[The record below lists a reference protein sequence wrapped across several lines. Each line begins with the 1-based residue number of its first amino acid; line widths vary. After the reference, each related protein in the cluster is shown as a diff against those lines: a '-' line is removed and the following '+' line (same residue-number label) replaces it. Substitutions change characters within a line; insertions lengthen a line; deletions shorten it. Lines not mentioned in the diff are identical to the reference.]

1 MRKQPLPKFFS
12 DHGKKPVRIL
22 LTGGTAEKDISF
34 SFTVLRTTM
43 FATAHATTS
52 AFLVAVVA
60 RAKTSTCAPLVTS
73 ATDTGTTV
81 TALRS
86 AQTPRTNLSPARFG
100 H

>member
-1 MRKQPLPKFFS
+1 
-12 DHGKKPVRIL
+12 
-22 LTGGTAEKDISF
+22 
-34 SFTVLRTTM
+34 M

-73 ATDTGTTV
+73 ATATGTTV
-81 TALRS
+81 TTKSTAMTDRTRDQSVWQGRNFCALKS
-86 AQTPRTNLSPARFG
+86 VQTAI

>member
-1 MRKQPLPKFFS
+1 
-12 DHGKKPVRIL
+12 
-22 LTGGTAEKDISF
+22 
-34 SFTVLRTTM
+34 M

-73 ATDTGTTV
+73 ATATGTTV